1 MIKLLLYNGTLLEH
15 FTLPIYKN
23 TLNELTISTY
33 NSFYSL
39 HNDKSIIEIKSNN
52 NNANISIV
60 SHYNTETDKIG
71 NNLLWEDVGGS
82 YFKVNSER
90 LCFVL
95 NNTDNTFELSNT
107 SNFSYKPLY
116 IPQLIFADGTTMNT
130 SAITMLNSENQL
142 IMNNSESGYT
152 YSDNQVTGEGFIHCN
167 GIHAEFDITAFS
179 STTKSDINLK
189 KNINKLDY
197 NNELLQL
204 NPVTFDWKDKNK
216 SNTSNVGFIAQ
227 EVEKILPCLV
237 KDGLDNYKSVNYV
250 SLIPYLIKHIQTLE
264 ERIKKLETKD

>member
-1 MIKLLLYNGTLLEH
+1 MT
-15 FTLPIYKN
+15 
-23 TLNELTISTY
+23 
-33 NSFYSL
+33 
-39 HNDKSIIEIKSNN
+39 
-52 NNANISIV
+52 
-60 SHYNTETDKIG
+60 
-71 NNLLWEDVGGS
+71 
-82 YFKVNSER
+82 
-90 LCFVL
+90 
-95 NNTDNTFELSNT
+95 
-107 SNFSYKPLY
+107 
-116 IPQLIFADGTTMNT
+116 T
-130 SAITMLNSENQL
+130 SAIPILNSDNQL
-142 IMNNSESGYT
+142 IMNNSESGYN

-189 KNINKLDY
+189 KNINKLHY

-237 KDGLDNYKSVNYV
+237 KNGLDNYKSVNYD

-264 ERIKKLETKD
+264 ERIKKLETKH